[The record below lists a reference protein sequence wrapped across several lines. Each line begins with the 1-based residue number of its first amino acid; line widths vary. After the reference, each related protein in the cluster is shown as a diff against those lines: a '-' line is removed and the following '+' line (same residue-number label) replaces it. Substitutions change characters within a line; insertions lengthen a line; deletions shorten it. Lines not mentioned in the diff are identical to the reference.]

1 MWDKYCLDNNM
12 HPFIFYH
19 GFIIHIYFS
28 IYILNF
34 FFGVITSF
42 LSQVQGQLNE
52 IYWLCI
58 KLKNKN

>member
-52 IYWLCI
+52 IY
-58 KLKNKN
+58 